1 VPGLA
6 VRTNDPSPPVVV
18 PRPEVESVMEAFD
31 SGLPAPSFTVPLME
45 PDCEKPVSAANRKIK
60 KVESFFQVVEELII
74 AVV

>member
-1 VPGLA
+1 
-6 VRTNDPSPPVVV
+6 
-18 PRPEVESVMEAFD
+18 
-31 SGLPAPSFTVPLME
+31 ME